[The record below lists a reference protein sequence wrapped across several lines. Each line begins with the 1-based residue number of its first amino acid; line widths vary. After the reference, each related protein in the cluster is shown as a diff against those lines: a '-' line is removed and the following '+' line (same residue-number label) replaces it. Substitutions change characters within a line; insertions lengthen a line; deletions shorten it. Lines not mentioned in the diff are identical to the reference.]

1 MQANLRHLYVFR
13 EVALRG
19 SVSAAARSAYLSQP
33 AITQA
38 VAGVERFF
46 GASLFQRS
54 TAGMTLTAAG
64 QACAQRIDSAFD
76 QLRAG
81 LAEISRP
88 GKGGQSAIEHSI
100 TSAQLRA
107 VLAVVEHGSFSL
119 AARATGL
126 SQPTIHRAA
135 RELEAAVGIRLFER
149 TSYGIQPTREAETLA
164 RRVQLAFG
172 EIAQA
177 KAEVD
182 TLRGSES
189 GTTVIGAMPLA
200 RSRLVPS
207 TILEFA
213 GEHPEHGVSILEG
226 SYDYLIAGLQKGEVD
241 FLVGAMREPLM
252 YEHVVQEHLFEDPL
266 AIIMRAGHPLA
277 RRKRVPIGAL
287 LKYPWVAPRPNSPL
301 RKHFNELFSAAGLP
315 APARTIDCN
324 SLAAARALLLES
336 DRLMLL
342 SAHQIHYDLEAG
354 LLHAMPHPNGNVTR
368 SIGLTV
374 RKDWRPTPTQAR
386 LLELLREHARAEM
399 PRLRAPRE
407 RPLDAVR

>member
-13 EVALRG
+13 EVAQRG

-46 GASLFQRS
+46 GAPLFQRS
-54 TAGMTLTAAG
+54 SSGMTLTSAG
-64 QACAQRIDSAFD
+64 KACARRIDSAFA

-81 LAEISRP
+81 LTEICHP
-88 GKGGQSAIEHSI
+88 GKGGQEAIEHSM

-107 VLAVVEHGSFSL
+107 VLAVVEHGSFSV

-135 RELEAAVGIRLFER
+135 RELEATVGIRLFER
-149 TSYGIQPTREAETLA
+149 TSYGIQPTKEAETLA

-177 KAEVD
+177 RAEVGA
-182 TLRGSES
+182 LLGSES
-189 GTTVIGAMPLA
+189 GSTVIGAMPLA

-207 TILEFA
+207 TILDFA
-213 GEHPEHGVSILEG
+213 KEHPEHGVSILEG

-241 FLVGAMREPLM
+241 FLVGALRHPLM
-252 YEHVVQEHLFEDPL
+252 HEHVVQEHLFDDAL

-277 RRKRVPIGAL
+277 RRKRLPILAFAD
-287 LKYPWVAPRPNSPL
+287 YPWVAPRPASPL
-301 RKHFNELFSAAGLP
+301 RQHFNELFERAGLP
-315 APARTIDCN
+315 VPVRTIDCN

-342 SAHQIHYDLEAG
+342 SAHQIHYDIEAG
-354 LLHAMPHPNGNVTR
+354 LLCALPHPRGRVTR
-368 SIGLTV
+368 PIGLTV
-374 RKDWRPTPTQAR
+374 RHDWRPTATQAR
-386 LLELLREHARAEM
+386 LLDLLREHARAA
-399 PRLRAPRE
+399 APRSRTSRE
-407 RPLDAVR
+407 RSLQDR